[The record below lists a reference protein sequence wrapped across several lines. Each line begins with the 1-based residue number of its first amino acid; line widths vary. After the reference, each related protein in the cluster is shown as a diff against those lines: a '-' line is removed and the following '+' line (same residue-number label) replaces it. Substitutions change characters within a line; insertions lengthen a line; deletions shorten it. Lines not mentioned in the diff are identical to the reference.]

1 MKISGNGDLLG
12 RISLNLPGQPAASMP
27 RGFGEILQKTLN
39 EATPAE
45 PAGASAGASV
55 SILFQPAM
63 PLPDPP
69 VMPRVEGFLNLLDN
83 YQRQLADPR
92 VSLKG
97 LDPAVQAME
106 HGRDTLTPLLD
117 TLPEGDRL
125 KDVLN
130 RALVTAELEIIR
142 FRRGDYL
149 PA

>member
-1 MKISGNGDLLG
+1 MKIFGNGDLLG
-12 RISLNLPGQPAASMP
+12 RILLNLPGQPAASTA

-39 EATPAE
+39 EASPAE
-45 PAGASAGASV
+45 PAGTSAGAGV
-55 SILFQPAM
+55 SIRLQPAV
-63 PLPDPP
+63 PLPALP

-106 HGRDTLTPLLD
+106 HGRDTLTPLLAA
-117 TLPEGDRL
+117 LPEGDRL

>member
-1 MKISGNGDLLG
+1 MKIFGNGDLLG
-12 RISLNLPGQPAASMP
+12 RILLNLPGQPAASTA

-39 EATPAE
+39 EASPAE
-45 PAGASAGASV
+45 PAGASV
-55 SILFQPAM
+55 SIRFQPAV

-69 VMPRVEGFLNLLDN
+69 VTPHVEGFLNLLDN

-97 LDPAVQAME
+97 LDPAVKAME